1 VCGHTS
7 SPATLLGGRNMD
19 EKRSEMR
26 AREERMAEGGW
37 AGRVHGVGKQFRPRT
52 PATSNG
58 DI

>member
-26 AREERMAEGGW
+26 ASEERMAEGGW
-37 AGRVHGVGKQFRPRT
+37 AGRVHGVGWPR
-52 PATSNG
+52 AG
-58 DI
+58 CGHEFGARAR

>member
-1 VCGHTS
+1 MCGHAS

-37 AGRVHGVGKQFRPRT
+37 AGRVHGVGKQFKAAHSRYKQW
-52 PATSNG
+52 
-58 DI
+58 